1 MLTIIKSPGRPRGR
15 SSTSQMICENAYRV
29 DLRSLGAGR
38 PHLLMP
44 SGRLVPVEWTPGTF
58 GGKRWWFSCPRCW
71 TRCAVLYSW
80 LCRRC
85 FGGRYRSELAS
96 PHDRLLLRAIK
107 IRKRL
112 GQTTGGVIVPFP
124 ERPKFMHHRTYLRLK
139 AECIELEQRF
149 FGEEAERMRKMGM
162 QV

>member
-1 MLTIIKSPGRPRGR
+1 
-15 SSTSQMICENAYRV
+15 
-29 DLRSLGAGR
+29 
-38 PHLLMP
+38 MP
-44 SGRLVPVEWTPGTF
+44 NGRLVPVEWTPGTL

-80 LCRRC
+80 RCRRC
-85 FGGRYRSELAS
+85 FGGRYRSDLAS

-124 ERPKFMHHRTYLRLK
+124 ERPKSMHHRTYLRLR
-139 AECIELEQRF
+139 AECTELEQGS
-149 FGEEAERMRKMGM
+149 FGEEAERIRRIGM
-162 QV
+162 QG